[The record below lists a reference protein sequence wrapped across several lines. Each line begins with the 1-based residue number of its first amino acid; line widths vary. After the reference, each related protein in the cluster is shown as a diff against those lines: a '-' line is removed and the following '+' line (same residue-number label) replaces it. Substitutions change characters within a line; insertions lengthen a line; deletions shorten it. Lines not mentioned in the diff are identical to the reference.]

1 MAYYPMIKRSMA
13 EDLLRS
19 YTRSDTMELAH
30 KLGLF
35 DADPELKEAGLVHIK
50 DELAHYLT
58 FPVQL
63 RRI

>member
-1 MAYYPMIKRSMA
+1 MDYPMKKRFMA
-13 EDLLRS
+13 EDLLKL
-19 YTRSDTMELAH
+19 YTKSDIMALAD

>member
-1 MAYYPMIKRSMA
+1 
-13 EDLLRS
+13 LLKS
-19 YTRSDTMELAH
+19 YTKSDTMALAN

-50 DELAHYLT
+50 DELAHYFT

>member
-1 MAYYPMIKRSMA
+1 MDYPMKKRFMA
-13 EDLLRS
+13 EDLLKS
-19 YTRSDTMELAH
+19 YTKSDTMALAN

>member
-1 MAYYPMIKRSMA
+1 
-13 EDLLRS
+13 
-19 YTRSDTMELAH
+19 
-30 KLGLF
+30 LF

>member
-1 MAYYPMIKRSMA
+1 MDYPMKKRFMA
-13 EDLLRS
+13 EDLLKL
-19 YTRSDTMELAH
+19 YTKSDIMALAD

-50 DELAHYLT
+50 DELAHYFT

>member
-1 MAYYPMIKRSMA
+1 MVDYPMEKCFKA
-13 EDLLRS
+13 EDLLKL
-19 YTRSDTMELAH
+19 YTKSDIMALAD

-35 DADPELKEAGLVHIK
+35 DADPELKEAGLVWIK
-50 DELAHYLT
+50 EELAHYLT

>member
-1 MAYYPMIKRSMA
+1 MDYPMKKRFMA
-13 EDLLRS
+13 EDLLKL
-19 YTRSDTMELAH
+19 YTKSDIMALAD

-50 DELAHYLT
+50 NELAHYLT